1 MPDPGAGTCG
11 RAPAGDRRG
20 RRPPL
25 AGSPG
30 RVGAAIAVLC
40 AALAACSPS
49 GRTAAGQAAS
59 PGALAREQVPS
70 PLVTG
75 PVGGHPLTSSTVPL
89 APAGYIQQE
98 FFLRGTATSYQP
110 AGSWGSDGRWAVR
123 PAGQARYETRILVR
137 RPADPARFNG
147 TVVVEWLDAPGGRD
161 SDPEFLWENAELLR
175 SGYAWVG
182 VTTDGTVGQPASI
195 PVLTLQDPGRY
206 GTLTAPGTEYG
217 YSIYSQAAEALLHP
231 AAVNP
236 LGPLRPR
243 VLIADGD
250 SGAAHS
256 LVTYANAIQPAD
268 RLFGGFLI
276 HGRGSNSAALAA
288 GRPVPTDVRIRA
300 DIGVPVLT
308 VESESEILDP
318 GVKALDYYPAT
329 QPDSADFRL
338 WEVPGTSHV
347 DAALLGLASGQ
358 AANAAPGPLD
368 CALPVNDGQESYVM
382 DTALAQLN
390 RWVRDG
396 IPATRA
402 PRIEVRDGRIV
413 RDQYGNALGG
423 IRTPALQ
430 VPAATLSGYG
440 NRSASGA
447 TVPGGVT
454 ANPCELAGT
463 SIPFSPRRLRAL
475 YPTHADY
482 AADVARAAAADVA
495 SGFLLPA
502 DARQIDQAA
511 QAAPV
516 PPA

>member
-1 MPDPGAGTCG
+1 M
-11 RAPAGDRRG
+11 
-20 RRPPL
+20 
-25 AGSPG
+25 
-30 RVGAAIAVLC
+30 VIAVLC
-40 AALAACSPS
+40 AVLAACSPS
-49 GRTAAGQAAS
+49 GGTAAGQAAPS
-59 PGALAREQVPS
+59 GALAREQVPS

-75 PVGGHPLTSSTVPL
+75 PVGGHPLTSSAVPL
-89 APAGYIQQE
+89 VLAGYVEQE
-98 FFLRGTATSYQP
+98 FFLHGTATSYQP

-123 PAGQARYETRILVR
+123 PAGQASYETRILVR

-161 SDPEFLWENAELLR
+161 SDPEFLWESAELLR

-195 PVLTLQDPGRY
+195 PALKLQDPGRY
-206 GTLTAPGTEYG
+206 GALTSPGTEYG
-217 YSIYSQAAEALLHP
+217 DSIYSQAAKALLHP
-231 AAVNP
+231 AGVNP
-236 LGPLRPR
+236 LGPLHPR
-243 VLIADGD
+243 TLIADGD

-268 RLFGGFLI
+268 RLYSGFLI
-276 HGRGSNSAALAA
+276 HSRGSNSAALAP
-288 GRPVPTDVRIRA
+288 GQPVPADVHIRA

-318 GVKALDYYPAT
+318 GVKSLDYYPAT
-329 QPDSADFRL
+329 QPDSNDFRL
-338 WEVPGTSHV
+338 WEIPGTSHV
-347 DAALLGLASGQ
+347 DETLLGLDGGQ
-358 AANAAPGPLD
+358 AANAAPVSLD
-368 CALPVNDGQESYVM
+368 CALPVNDGQESYLM

-390 RWVRDG
+390 GWVRDD
-396 IPATRA
+396 IPATHA
-402 PRIEVRDGRIV
+402 PRIEVQAGQIV

-430 VPAATLSGYG
+430 VPVATLSGYG

-447 TVPGGVT
+447 ALPGGVT
-454 ANPCELAGT
+454 SNPCELAGT
-463 SIPFSPRRLRAL
+463 SVPFSPQRLRAL

-482 AADVARAAAADVA
+482 AEDVARAAAADAA

-502 DARQIDQAA
+502 DARQISQAA

-516 PPA
+516 PPSA